1 MGSIISGIIG
11 GITGGGAG
19 GSGDVQSAE
28 KNLMGTESNDTIS
41 QMNMQAS
48 LDQLKTQNQ
57 EAAQIADAAN
67 QIASTWE
74 QVAQSKD
81 QAQQGIVKSDT
92 QSTAQS

>member
-1 MGSIISGIIG
+1 MGSIVSGILG
-11 GITGGGAG
+11 G
-19 GSGDVQSAE
+19 GSGSSSAVQSAE
-28 KNLMGTESNDTIS
+28 QNLLGTETNNTIS

-48 LDQLKTQNQ
+48 LDTLKTQNQ
-57 EAAQIADAAN
+57 EAAQISDAAN

-81 QAQQGIVKSDT
+81 QAEQGIVKSDT